1 VAIIFSMSL
10 LVILYVW
17 QNIEIVKIGMRYDAL
32 AAQERRLINDNDR
45 LQYEIERYRR
55 IDLIGERARKNGFRQ
70 MLPGDFEVMAV
81 TEGHAQ

>member
-1 VAIIFSMSL
+1 MSL

-17 QNIEIVKIGMRYDAL
+17 QNIEIVKIGMKYDTL

-55 IDLIGERARKNGFRQ
+55 IDLVEERARKNGFRQ